1 MTSNCQSHKISKK
14 TPKNPDDPKMSRELD
29 SELDAVPKNVA
40 MKTDIEDD
48 QKILTAKCQEDN
60 QNL

>member
-1 MTSNCQSHKISKK
+1 MTQKCQ
-14 TPKNPDDPKMSRELD
+14 ELD
-29 SELDAVPKNVA
+29 YAVPKNVA

>member
-1 MTSNCQSHKISKK
+1 
-14 TPKNPDDPKMSRELD
+14 MSRELD